1 MFGVRHA
8 VQVWTGR
15 ASPGYRLWWA
25 TTKTTD
31 GVLSPP
37 LVRLNGPVRPGRR
50 PPASWL
56 AAGLRWRPP
65 AAGWIEARRR
75 WVALGTSH
83 SSQDRPLDAPAL
95 RDWAHAAVS
104 DLITHIDEINRLNVF
119 PVADSDTGANMLFTM
134 RSALA
139 EANAGAG
146 ADGCV
151 ARVAAALSAG
161 ALNGAR
167 GNSGVILSQI
177 LRGIADVT
185 ATAAADAGG
194 ELPHMDAVVLGAALR
209 RGVELV
215 IASMGGQEVPGTIVS
230 VLRAAADA
238 VEECVGEGLAA
249 AITAAGDAAV
259 VALEKTPEQLDVL
272 AEAGAVDAGGRGLLV
287 LLDALR
293 STVTGQ
299 APARTVYELSPR
311 AAPAE
316 RPAPQ
321 FEVMYRL
328 DGGDPAAA
336 DALRNRLGELG
347 ESVAIAAAPSGSYSV
362 HVHTDDA
369 GAAVEAGL
377 AAGRLS
383 RIVVS
388 ALSSGATGLPAGG
401 WTRER
406 AVLAVVDGDGAA
418 ELFSGEGACVLQP
431 DPEAGDPATDISA
444 HRLVRAV
451 VDTGA
456 AQVMVLP
463 NGYVAAEEL
472 VAGCTAAIGWGIDV
486 VPIPTGSMVQ
496 GLAAL
501 AVHEPDRQA
510 VDDGY
515 TMARAAGAA
524 RHGSV
529 RIATE
534 SALTWAGRCQP
545 RDGLGIAGDEVV
557 IVAPDV
563 AGAAIG
569 LLDLLLA
576 SGGDL
581 VTVLIGAGI
590 ETEADATAVGDI
602 LERHVH
608 DNHPGT
614 ELVIYRT
621 GHRGDVLMVGVE

>member
-1 MFGVRHA
+1 M
-8 VQVWTGR
+8 
-15 ASPGYRLWWA
+15 
-25 TTKTTD
+25 
-31 GVLSPP
+31 
-37 LVRLNGPVRPGRR
+37 
-50 PPASWL
+50 
-56 AAGLRWRPP
+56 
-65 AAGWIEARRR
+65 
-75 WVALGTSH
+75 GTADT
-83 SSQDRPLDAPAL
+83 SQDRLLDAITL
-95 RDWAHAAVS
+95 RDWAHTAVS

-139 EANAGAG
+139 EAKACA
-146 ADGCV
+146 V
-151 ARVAAALSAG
+151 AEGSTCAARAAAALSTG

-177 LRGIADVT
+177 LRGIADAT

-194 ELPHMDAVVLGAALR
+194 ELAHIDAVVLGGALQ

-215 IASMGGQEVPGTIVS
+215 ISSMGGEEVPGTVVS
-230 VLRAAADA
+230 VLRAAAGA
-238 VEECVGEGLAA
+238 VARCAEAGDGLVPAV
-249 AITAAGDAAV
+249 IAAGDAAV

-272 AEAGAVDAGGRGLLV
+272 ADAGAVDAGGRGLLV

-293 STVTGQ
+293 STITGQ

-311 AAPAE
+311 APQPEAAAQ
-316 RPAPQ
+316 RPAFQ

-328 DGGDPAAA
+328 DGCEPAAA
-336 DALRNRLGELG
+336 DTLRDRLEELG
-347 ESVAIAAAPSGSYSV
+347 DSVGIASAPSSAQRTYSV

-377 AAGRLS
+377 ATGRLS
-383 RIVVS
+383 RIVIS
-388 ALSSGATGLPAGG
+388 ALSSGTPGLPAGG

-418 ELFSGEGACVLQP
+418 DLFAGEGACVLQR
-431 DPEAGDPATDISA
+431 DPAGHDPVTNISA
-444 HRLVRAV
+444 HQLMRAV

-501 AVHEPDRQA
+501 AVHETDRQA

-534 SALTWAGRCQP
+534 SALTWAGRCRP
-545 RDGLGIAGDEVV
+545 GDGLGIAGDEVL
-557 IVAPDV
+557 IVAADAV
-563 AGAAIG
+563 GAAIG

-581 VTVLIGAGI
+581 VTVLLGAGI
-590 ETEADATAVGDI
+590 DTDGDAGAVGDI
-602 LERHVH
+602 LEEHMH
-608 DNHPGT
+608 DHHPGT
-614 ELVIYRT
+614 ELVTYRT
-621 GHRGDVLMVGVE
+621 GHHGDALLIGVE

>member
-1 MFGVRHA
+1 M
-8 VQVWTGR
+8 
-15 ASPGYRLWWA
+15 
-25 TTKTTD
+25 
-31 GVLSPP
+31 
-37 LVRLNGPVRPGRR
+37 
-50 PPASWL
+50 
-56 AAGLRWRPP
+56 
-65 AAGWIEARRR
+65 
-75 WVALGTSH
+75 GTSET
-83 SSQDRPLDAPAL
+83 SQDRPLDAVAL
-95 RDWAHAAVS
+95 RDWAHTAVS

-139 EANAGAG
+139 EASAGAN
-146 ADGCV
+146 ADGGSACV
-151 ARVAAALSAG
+151 ARAAAALSAG

-185 ATAAADAGG
+185 ATAAADRAG
-194 ELPHMDAVVLGAALR
+194 ELSHIDATLLGAALQR
-209 RGVELV
+209 AVVLV
-215 IASMGGQEVPGTIVS
+215 ITSMGGEEVPGTVVS

-238 VEECVGEGLAA
+238 VRECAQSGEELPA
-249 AITAAGDAAV
+249 AIIAAGDAAV

-272 AEAGAVDAGGRGLLV
+272 ADAGAVDAGGRGLLV

-293 STVTGQ
+293 STITGQ
-299 APARTVYELSPR
+299 APARAVYELSPR
-311 AAPAE
+311 APQPERTAE

-328 DGGDPAAA
+328 DGSNPPAAN
-336 DALRNRLGELG
+336 ALRDRLIKLG
-347 ESVAIAAAPSGSYSV
+347 DSVAIAAAPFTNQASYSV

-383 RIVVS
+383 RIVIS
-388 ALSSGATGLPAGG
+388 ALNSGISGVPVGG

-418 ELFSGEGACVLQP
+418 ELFAGEGAFVLQCE
-431 DPEAGDPATDISA
+431 DPVTSISA
-444 HRLVRAV
+444 HQLMRAV
-451 VDTGA
+451 VDTAA

-486 VPIPTGSMVQ
+486 VPIPTGSLVQ

-501 AVHEPDRQA
+501 AVHDADRPA

-534 SALTWAGRCQP
+534 SALTWAGRCEP
-545 RDGLGIAGDEVV
+545 GDGLGIAGDEVL
-557 IVAPDV
+557 IVAED
-563 AGAAIG
+563 AIGAAIG

-581 VTVLIGAGI
+581 VTVLLGAGI
-590 ETEADATAVGDI
+590 DTAAAAVGDV
-602 LERHVH
+602 LEEHIH
-608 DNHPGT
+608 DHHPGT
-614 ELVIYRT
+614 DLVTYRT
-621 GHRGDVLMVGVE
+621 GHRGNALLLGVE

>member
-1 MFGVRHA
+1 M
-8 VQVWTGR
+8 
-15 ASPGYRLWWA
+15 
-25 TTKTTD
+25 
-31 GVLSPP
+31 
-37 LVRLNGPVRPGRR
+37 
-50 PPASWL
+50 
-56 AAGLRWRPP
+56 
-65 AAGWIEARRR
+65 
-75 WVALGTSH
+75 
-83 SSQDRPLDAPAL
+83 
-95 RDWAHAAVS
+95 RDWAHTAVG

-139 EANAGAG
+139 EANAGVNTEGGSA
-146 ADGCV
+146 CV
-151 ARVAAALSAG
+151 ARAAAAMSAG

-185 ATAAADAGG
+185 AVAAAEAGG
-194 ELPHMDAVVLGAALR
+194 ELPHIDAATLAASLR
-209 RGVELV
+209 RGVDLV
-215 IASMGGQEVPGTIVS
+215 IASMGGEEVPGTIVS

-238 VEECVGEGLAA
+238 VAECAQAGEGLAP

-259 VALEKTPEQLDVL
+259 VALEKTTEQLDVL
-272 AEAGAVDAGGRGLLV
+272 ADAGAVDAGGRGLLV

-293 STVTGQ
+293 TTVTGQ

-311 AAPAE
+311 SPAPDVAAE

-328 DGGDPAAA
+328 DGCDAAAA
-336 DALRNRLGELG
+336 DALRDRLGELG
-347 ESVAIAAAPSGSYSV
+347 DSVGIAAATSAERTYSV

-377 AAGRLS
+377 GAGRLS
-383 RIVVS
+383 RIVIS
-388 ALSSGATGLPAGG
+388 ALSSGAAGLPAGG

-418 ELFSGEGACVLQP
+418 ELFGGEGACVLQR
-431 DPEAGDPATDISA
+431 DPADPVNISA
-444 HRLVRAV
+444 HQLMRAV
-451 VDTGA
+451 IDTGA

-463 NGYVAAEEL
+463 NGYVPAEEL

-486 VPIPTGSMVQ
+486 VPIPTASMVQ

-501 AVHEPDRQA
+501 AVHETGRQA

-524 RHGSV
+524 RHASV

-545 RDGLGIAGDEVV
+545 GDGLGIAGDEVL
-557 IVAPDV
+557 IVAADAV
-563 AGAAIG
+563 AAAIG

-581 VTVLIGAGI
+581 VTVLVGAGV
-590 ETEADATAVGDI
+590 ESEDDAAAVGDI
-602 LERHVH
+602 LQKHMH
-608 DNHPGT
+608 DHHPGT
-614 ELVIYRT
+614 ELVTYRT
-621 GHRGDVLMVGVE
+621 GHRGDALLIGVE

>member
-1 MFGVRHA
+1 V
-8 VQVWTGR
+8 
-15 ASPGYRLWWA
+15 
-25 TTKTTD
+25 
-31 GVLSPP
+31 
-37 LVRLNGPVRPGRR
+37 
-50 PPASWL
+50 
-56 AAGLRWRPP
+56 
-65 AAGWIEARRR
+65 
-75 WVALGTSH
+75 
-83 SSQDRPLDAPAL
+83 
-95 RDWAHAAVS
+95 RDWAHTAVS

-139 EANAGAG
+139 EANAGPG
-146 ADGCV
+146 ADSGHGCV

-185 ATAAADAGG
+185 ATAAAGSGG
-194 ELPHMDAVVLGAALR
+194 ELPHMNAAILGAALR
-209 RGVELV
+209 RGVDLV
-215 IASMGGQEVPGTIVS
+215 ITSMGGQEVPGTIVS

-238 VEECVGEGLAA
+238 VEECANDGLAP

-259 VALEKTPEQLDVL
+259 VALEKTPEQLEVL
-272 AEAGAVDAGGRGLLV
+272 ADAGAVDAGGRGLLV
-287 LLDALR
+287 LLDALH

-299 APARTVYELSPR
+299 TRARAIYELSPR
-311 AAPAE
+311 PAQAAAE

-321 FEVMYRL
+321 FEVMYLL
-328 DGGDPAAA
+328 DGRDAAAA
-336 DALRNRLGELG
+336 DVLRVRLEELG
-347 ESVAIAAAPSGSYSV
+347 ESVAIAAAPSDSYSV
-362 HVHTDDA
+362 HVHTNDA

-383 RIVVS
+383 RIVIS
-388 ALSSGATGLPAGG
+388 ALSSGAVGLPVGG

-418 ELFSGEGACVLQP
+418 ELFASEGACVLQP
-431 DPEAGDPATDISA
+431 DPDAGDPATDISA
-444 HRLVRAV
+444 HQLVRAL

-463 NGYVAAEEL
+463 NGYVSAEEL

-486 VPIPTGSMVQ
+486 VPIPAGSMVQ

-501 AVHEPDRQA
+501 AVHEPGRQA
-510 VDDGY
+510 VDDGF

-524 RHGSV
+524 RHASV

-545 RDGLGIAGDEVV
+545 GDGLGIAGDEVL
-557 IVAPDV
+557 IVAADA

-581 VTVLIGAGI
+581 VTVLVGAEI
-590 ETEADATAVGDI
+590 ETDADATAVADI
-602 LERHVH
+602 LEEHVH

-614 ELVIYRT
+614 ELVTYRT
-621 GHRGDVLMVGVE
+621 GHRGDTLLIGVE

>member
-1 MFGVRHA
+1 M
-8 VQVWTGR
+8 
-15 ASPGYRLWWA
+15 
-25 TTKTTD
+25 
-31 GVLSPP
+31 
-37 LVRLNGPVRPGRR
+37 
-50 PPASWL
+50 
-56 AAGLRWRPP
+56 AAARVVTGLRWRPP
-65 AAGWIEARRR
+65 GGWRGGR
-75 WVALGTSH
+75 WVILGTIDASE
-83 SSQDRPLDAPAL
+83 DGLLDAVTL
-95 RDWAHAAVS
+95 RDWAHTAVS

-146 ADGCV
+146 TDGCV
-151 ARVAAALSAG
+151 ARAAAALSAG

-185 ATAAADAGG
+185 AAAAADSGG
-194 ELPHMDAVVLGAALR
+194 ELPHMDAVILGAALQ

-215 IASMGGQEVPGTIVS
+215 IASMGGDEVPGTIVS
-230 VLRAAADA
+230 VLRAAAAA
-238 VEECVGEGLAA
+238 VEECAGEGLAA
-249 AITAAGDAAV
+249 AISAAGDAAV

-272 AEAGAVDAGGRGLLV
+272 ANAGAVDAGGRGLLV

-293 STVTGQ
+293 RTVTGQ

-311 AAPAE
+311 APQPEAPAGH
-316 RPAPQ
+316 PGPQ

-328 DGGDPAAA
+328 HGSDAAAA
-336 DALRNRLGELG
+336 DALRNRLEDLG
-347 ESVAIAAAPSGSYSV
+347 ESVAIAQAAAQESATPDSFSV

-377 AAGRLS
+377 VAGRLS
-383 RIVVS
+383 RIVIS
-388 ALSSGATGLPAGG
+388 ALGAGATGLPAGG

-431 DPEAGDPATDISA
+431 DKEAVDPARDNSGISA
-444 HRLVRAV
+444 HRLVRAL

-463 NGYVAAEEL
+463 NGYVPAEEL

-501 AVHEPDRQA
+501 AVHETDRQA

-534 SALTWAGRCQP
+534 SALTWAGPCRP
-545 RDGLGIAGDEVV
+545 GDGLGIAGDEVL
-557 IVAPDV
+557 IVAADA

-590 ETEADATAVGDI
+590 DDEATAVSDI
-602 LERHVH
+602 LQDHVH

-614 ELVIYRT
+614 ELMTYRT
-621 GHRGDVLMVGVE
+621 GHRGDVLLIGVE

>member
-1 MFGVRHA
+1 M
-8 VQVWTGR
+8 
-15 ASPGYRLWWA
+15 
-25 TTKTTD
+25 
-31 GVLSPP
+31 
-37 LVRLNGPVRPGRR
+37 
-50 PPASWL
+50 
-56 AAGLRWRPP
+56 
-65 AAGWIEARRR
+65 
-75 WVALGTSH
+75 GTAEDHH
-83 SSQDRPLDAPAL
+83 SDDLLLDARTL
-95 RDWAHAAVS
+95 RHWAHTAVS

-139 EANAGAG
+139 EANAGANTDSG
-146 ADGCV
+146 SACV
-151 ARVAAALSAG
+151 ARAAAAMSAG

-177 LRGIADVT
+177 LRGLADVT
-185 ATAAADAGG
+185 ASAAADSGG
-194 ELPHMDAVVLGAALR
+194 ELAHIDAGVLGAALR

-215 IASMGGQEVPGTIVS
+215 ITSMGGEEVPGTIVS

-238 VEECVGEGLAA
+238 AQECAQGGEALGPT
-249 AITAAGDAAV
+249 IVAAGDAAV

-272 AEAGAVDAGGRGLLV
+272 ADAGAVDAGGRGLLV
-287 LLDALR
+287 LLDAL
-293 STVTGQ
+293 SAAVTGQ
-299 APARTVYELSPR
+299 VPARTVYELAPR
-311 AAPAE
+311 AEQTDAATD
-316 RPAPQ
+316 RPTPQ

-328 DGGDPAAA
+328 DNCNPPAAN
-336 DALRNRLGELG
+336 ALRDRLMRLGD
-347 ESVAIAAAPSGSYSV
+347 SVAIAAAPFTNQATYSV

-377 AAGRLS
+377 VAGRLS
-383 RIVVS
+383 RIVISV
-388 ALSSGATGLPAGG
+388 LSSGTAGLPSGG

-406 AVLAVVDGDGAA
+406 AVVAVVDGDGAA
-418 ELFSGEGACVLQP
+418 ELFGGEGASVLQP
-431 DPEAGDPATDISA
+431 DPTAGDTEIKISA
-444 HRLVRAV
+444 HQLMRAV

-463 NGYVAAEEL
+463 NGFVAAEEL
-472 VAGCTAAIGWGIDV
+472 VAGCTAAIGWGVDV

-501 AVHEPDRQA
+501 AVHETGRQA

-545 RDGLGIAGDEVV
+545 GDGLGIAGDEVL
-557 IVAPDV
+557 IVAADV
-563 AGAAIG
+563 IGAATG

-581 VTVLIGAGI
+581 VTVLVGAAI
-590 ETEADATAVGDI
+590 ESDDPELNAAAVVDI
-602 LERHVH
+602 LEEHMH

-614 ELVIYRT
+614 ELVTYRT
-621 GHRGDVLMVGVE
+621 GHRGDALLIGVE

>member
-1 MFGVRHA
+1 MGN
-8 VQVWTGR
+8 
-15 ASPGYRLWWA
+15 PDRL
-25 TTKTTD
+25 
-31 GVLSPP
+31 
-37 LVRLNGPVRPGRR
+37 
-50 PPASWL
+50 
-56 AAGLRWRPP
+56 
-65 AAGWIEARRR
+65 
-75 WVALGTSH
+75 
-83 SSQDRPLDAPAL
+83 LDAPAL
-95 RDWAHAAVS
+95 RDWAHTAVS

-139 EANAGAG
+139 EANAGIG
-146 ADGCV
+146 ADGGPGCV
-151 ARVAAALSAG
+151 ARTASALSVG

-185 ATAAADAGG
+185 ATAAAEAGG
-194 ELPHMDAVVLGAALR
+194 ELAHLDAPLLGAALQ

-215 IASMGGQEVPGTIVS
+215 IASMGGEEVPGTIVS
-230 VLRAAADA
+230 VLRAAAQA
-238 VEECVGEGLAA
+238 VEECANDGLAA
-249 AITAAGDAAV
+249 AVTAAGDAAV
-259 VALEKTPEQLDVL
+259 VALEKTPEQLEVL
-272 AEAGAVDAGGRGLLV
+272 ADAGAVDAGGRGLLV

-293 STVTGQ
+293 STVTGP
-299 APARTVYELSPR
+299 APVRTVYELSPR
-311 AAPAE
+311 AQPAPAGTD

-321 FEVMYRL
+321 FEVMYALAGCDARTADRL
-328 DGGDPAAA
+328 
-336 DALRNRLGELG
+336 RQRLEELG
-347 ESVAIAAAPSGSYSV
+347 ESVAIATDSSTSSSGYSV

-377 AAGRLS
+377 AAGQLS
-383 RIVVS
+383 RIVIS
-388 ALSSGATGLPAGG
+388 MLTSGAVGLPAGS

-406 AVLAVVDGDGAA
+406 AVVAVVDGEGAA
-418 ELFSGEGACVLQP
+418 ALFAGEGAHVLRLDRQGS
-431 DPEAGDPATDISA
+431 DQATTVSA
-444 HRLVRAV
+444 HQLMRAV

-501 AVHEPDRQA
+501 AVHETDRQA

-515 TMARAAGAA
+515 TMARAAGSA
-524 RHGSV
+524 RCGSV
-529 RIATE
+529 RVATE

-545 RDGLGIAGDEVV
+545 GDGLGIAGDEVL
-557 IVAPDV
+557 IVADDV
-563 AGAAIG
+563 TWAAIG

-581 VTVLIGAGI
+581 VTVLVGAGVLNSSG
-590 ETEADATAVGDI
+590 AAVTDV
-602 LERHVH
+602 LQQHVH
-608 DNHPGT
+608 DHHPGT
-614 ELVIYRT
+614 ELVTYRT
-621 GHRGDVLMVGVE
+621 GHRGDALLIGVE

>member
-1 MFGVRHA
+1 M
-8 VQVWTGR
+8 
-15 ASPGYRLWWA
+15 
-25 TTKTTD
+25 
-31 GVLSPP
+31 
-37 LVRLNGPVRPGRR
+37 
-50 PPASWL
+50 
-56 AAGLRWRPP
+56 
-65 AAGWIEARRR
+65 
-75 WVALGTSH
+75 GTSEGAFDA
-83 SSQDRPLDAPAL
+83 SGASRDALLDAVIL
-95 RDWAHAAVS
+95 RDWAHTAVS

-139 EANAGAG
+139 EANAGPG
-146 ADGCV
+146 TEGGDGCV

-185 ATAAADAGG
+185 AAAAADSGG
-194 ELPHMDAVVLGAALR
+194 ELPHMNAVTFGAALQ

-215 IASMGGQEVPGTIVS
+215 ITSMGGEEVPGTIVS

-238 VEECVGEGLAA
+238 VEACADEGLPA

-272 AEAGAVDAGGRGLLV
+272 AHAGAVDAGGRGLLV

-293 STVTGQ
+293 STITGQ
-299 APARTVYELSPR
+299 APPRTVYELSPR
-311 AAPAE
+311 AARPETAAGH
-316 RPAPQ
+316 PAPQ

-328 DGGDPAAA
+328 DGCVSAAA
-336 DALRNRLGELG
+336 EALRNRLEGLG
-347 ESVAIAAAPSGSYSV
+347 ESVAIAQAAAQESAAPDSYSV

-383 RIVVS
+383 RIVIS
-388 ALSSGATGLPAGG
+388 ALSSGATRLPAGG

-406 AVLAVVDGDGAA
+406 AVLAVVDGEGAA
-418 ELFSGEGACVLQP
+418 ELFAGEGACVLQP
-431 DPEAGDPATDISA
+431 DPAMNIGDVSA
-444 HRLVRAV
+444 HQLVRAL
-451 VDTGA
+451 VDTAA

-501 AVHEPDRQA
+501 AVHEADRQA
-510 VDDGY
+510 VDDGF

-524 RHGSV
+524 RCGSV

-545 RDGLGIAGDEVV
+545 GDGLGIAGDEVL
-557 IVAPDV
+557 IVAADV

-590 ETEADATAVGDI
+590 EDEASNSVGDI
-602 LERHVH
+602 LHGHVH

-614 ELVIYRT
+614 ELMTYRT
-621 GHRGDVLMVGVE
+621 CHRGDVLLIGVE

>member
-1 MFGVRHA
+1 
-8 VQVWTGR
+8 
-15 ASPGYRLWWA
+15 
-25 TTKTTD
+25 
-31 GVLSPP
+31 
-37 LVRLNGPVRPGRR
+37 
-50 PPASWL
+50 
-56 AAGLRWRPP
+56 
-65 AAGWIEARRR
+65 
-75 WVALGTSH
+75 
-83 SSQDRPLDAPAL
+83 
-95 RDWAHAAVS
+95 
-104 DLITHIDEINRLNVF
+104 LITHIDEINRLNVF
-119 PVADSDTGANMLFTM
+119 PVADADTGANMLFTM

-139 EANAGAG
+139 EAKAGAG
-146 ADGCV
+146 SEGGSTCV
-151 ARVAAALSAG
+151 ARAAAALSTG

-177 LRGIADVT
+177 LRGVADVT

-194 ELPHMDAVVLGAALR
+194 DLPHIDAGILGAALQ

-215 IASMGGQEVPGTIVS
+215 ISSMGGEEVPGTIVS

-238 VEECVGEGLAA
+238 VQQCSLAGDGLAA
-249 AITAAGDAAV
+249 AVIAAGDAAV

-272 AEAGAVDAGGRGLLV
+272 AHAGAVDAGGRGLLV

-293 STVTGQ
+293 STVAGQ
-299 APARTVYELSPR
+299 APARTVYERSPQALQR
-311 AAPAE
+311 EEVPAQ

-328 DGGDPAAA
+328 DGCEPTAA
-336 DALRNRLGELG
+336 DALRDRLGELG
-347 ESVAIAAAPSGSYSV
+347 DSVGIASAQSSAQRTYSV

-377 AAGRLS
+377 AVGRLS
-383 RIVVS
+383 RIVIS
-388 ALSSGATGLPAGG
+388 ALSSATPGLPAGG

-418 ELFSGEGACVLQP
+418 DLFAGEGACVLQR
-431 DPEAGDPATDISA
+431 DPAADDPVTNISA
-444 HRLVRAV
+444 HQLMRAV

-501 AVHEPDRQA
+501 AVHETGSQA

-534 SALTWAGRCQP
+534 SALTWAGRCRP
-545 RDGLGIAGDEVV
+545 GDGLGIAGDEVL
-557 IVAPDV
+557 IVAADAV
-563 AGAAIG
+563 GAAIG

-581 VTVLIGAGI
+581 VTVLLGAGI
-590 ETEADATAVGDI
+590 ETEGDAGAVGDI
-602 LERHVH
+602 LEEHMH
-608 DNHPGT
+608 DHHPGT
-614 ELVIYRT
+614 ELVTYRT
-621 GHRGDVLMVGVE
+621 GHHGDALLIGVE

>member
-1 MFGVRHA
+1 MSNRV
-8 VQVWTGR
+8 
-15 ASPGYRLWWA
+15 
-25 TTKTTD
+25 
-31 GVLSPP
+31 
-37 LVRLNGPVRPGRR
+37 
-50 PPASWL
+50 
-56 AAGLRWRPP
+56 
-65 AAGWIEARRR
+65 
-75 WVALGTSH
+75 
-83 SSQDRPLDAPAL
+83 LDAPAL
-95 RDWAHAAVS
+95 RDWAHTAVS

-139 EANAGAG
+139 EAKAGGG
-146 ADGCV
+146 ADGGSGCV

-177 LRGIADVT
+177 LRGMADVT
-185 ATAAADAGG
+185 ATAAADADG
-194 ELPHMDAVVLGAALR
+194 ELPHMDAAVLGAALR

-215 IASMGGQEVPGTIVS
+215 IASMGGEEVPGTIVS

-238 VEECVGEGLAA
+238 VEACANEGLAP

-272 AEAGAVDAGGRGLLV
+272 ADAGAVDAGGRGLLV

-293 STVTGQ
+293 STITRQ
-299 APARTVYELSPR
+299 APARMVYKPSPR
-311 AAPAE
+311 AAQPAVPAE
-316 RPAPQ
+316 HPMPQ

-328 DGGDPAAA
+328 DGCDSAAT
-336 DALRNRLGELG
+336 DALRARLEELG
-347 ESVAIAAAPSGSYSV
+347 ESVAIAQAAAQEAVTPDSYSV

-383 RIVVS
+383 RIVISV
-388 ALSSGATGLPAGG
+388 LSSGATGLPAGS

-418 ELFSGEGACVLQP
+418 ELFAGEGACVLQP
-431 DPEAGDPATDISA
+431 DSEAGDPARDNSVIRA
-444 HRLVRAV
+444 HQLVRAV

-472 VAGCTAAIGWGIDV
+472 VAGCTAAIGWGVEV

-501 AVHEPDRQA
+501 AVHEADSQA
-510 VDDGY
+510 VDDGF

-545 RDGLGIAGDEVV
+545 GDGLGIAGDEVL
-557 IVAPDV
+557 IVAADA

-590 ETEADATAVGDI
+590 DTEASDINATTVREI
-602 LERHVH
+602 LQDHVH
-608 DNHPGT
+608 DHHPGT
-614 ELVIYRT
+614 ELITYHT
-621 GHRGDVLMVGVE
+621 GHRGDVLLIGVE

>member
-1 MFGVRHA
+1 VGA
-8 VQVWTGR
+8 QNLGKD
-15 ASPGYRLWWA
+15 RL
-25 TTKTTD
+25 
-31 GVLSPP
+31 
-37 LVRLNGPVRPGRR
+37 
-50 PPASWL
+50 
-56 AAGLRWRPP
+56 
-65 AAGWIEARRR
+65 
-75 WVALGTSH
+75 
-83 SSQDRPLDAPAL
+83 LDAAAL
-95 RDWAHAAVS
+95 RDWAHTSVS

-139 EANAGAG
+139 EANAGPES
-146 ADGCV
+146 GCA

-185 ATAAADAGG
+185 CSSAADSGG
-194 ELPHMDAVVLGAALR
+194 ELPHMNAVTFGAALQ

-215 IASMGGQEVPGTIVS
+215 ISSMGGDEVPGTIVS

-238 VEECVGEGLAA
+238 VEECADEGLPA
-249 AITAAGDAAV
+249 AISAAGDAAV

-272 AEAGAVDAGGRGLLV
+272 ADAGAVDAGGRGLLV

-293 STVTGQ
+293 STITGQ
-299 APARTVYELSPR
+299 APPRTVYEPSPR
-311 AAPAE
+311 AAQPEAPAE
-316 RPAPQ
+316 HPAPQ

-328 DGGDPAAA
+328 DGCDAAAA
-336 DALRNRLGELG
+336 DALRNRLEELG
-347 ESVAIAAAPSGSYSV
+347 ESVALAQAAARESAPLDSYSV

-377 AAGRLS
+377 VAGRLS
-383 RIVVS
+383 RIVIS

-431 DPEAGDPATDISA
+431 DKEAGDPARNIGVISA
-444 HRLVRAV
+444 HQLVRAV

-501 AVHEPDRQA
+501 AVHETDRQA
-510 VDDGY
+510 VDDGF

-545 RDGLGIAGDEVV
+545 GDGLGIAGDEVL
-557 IVAPDV
+557 IVAADA

-581 VTVLIGAGI
+581 VTVLIGADI
-590 ETEADATAVGDI
+590 EDEVDATAVGDI
-602 LERHVH
+602 LQDHMH

-614 ELVIYRT
+614 ELMAYRT
-621 GHRGDVLMVGVE
+621 GHRGDVLLIGVE

>member
-1 MFGVRHA
+1 M
-8 VQVWTGR
+8 
-15 ASPGYRLWWA
+15 S
-25 TTKTTD
+25 
-31 GVLSPP
+31 
-37 LVRLNGPVRPGRR
+37 
-50 PPASWL
+50 
-56 AAGLRWRPP
+56 
-65 AAGWIEARRR
+65 
-75 WVALGTSH
+75 
-83 SSQDRPLDAPAL
+83 DRVLDASAL
-95 RDWAHAAVS
+95 RDWAHTAVS

-134 RSALA
+134 RSALV
-139 EANAGAG
+139 EANAGAEG
-146 ADGCV
+146 GSQCV

-177 LRGIADVT
+177 LRGIGDVT
-185 ATAAADAGG
+185 AAAAAGG
-194 ELPHMDAVVLGAALR
+194 ELHHMDAPMLGAALR

-215 IASMGGQEVPGTIVS
+215 VASMGGDEVPGTVVS
-230 VLRAAADA
+230 VLRAAAEA
-238 VEECVGEGLAA
+238 VEECADEGLAA

-272 AEAGAVDAGGRGLLV
+272 ADAGAVDAGGRGLLV
-287 LLDALR
+287 LLDGLR
-293 STVTGQ
+293 RTITGQ
-299 APARTVYELSPR
+299 SPARTVYEPTP
-311 AAPAE
+311 PATLPEATGE
-316 RPAPQ
+316 RPGPQ

-328 DGGDPAAA
+328 DDCGAAA
-336 DALRNRLGELG
+336 AETLRNRLEALG
-347 ESVAIAAAPSGSYSV
+347 ESVALAQAAGQESAALDSYSV

-383 RIVVS
+383 RIVIS
-388 ALSSGATGLPAGG
+388 ALDSGGGGLPAGS

-406 AVLAVVDGDGAA
+406 AVLAVVDGEGAA
-418 ELFSGEGACVLQP
+418 GLFATEGACVLQP
-431 DPEAGDPATDISA
+431 GPDAVSA
-444 HRLVRAV
+444 HQLVRAV

-486 VPIPTGSMVQ
+486 VPIPTASMVQ

-501 AVHEPDRQA
+501 AVHDTDRQA
-510 VDDGY
+510 VDDGF

-529 RIATE
+529 RIATD

-545 RDGLGIAGDEVV
+545 GDGLGIAGDEVL
-557 IVAPDV
+557 IVAPD
-563 AGAAIG
+563 AASAAIG

-590 ETEADATAVGDI
+590 DTDAETLMRGT
-602 LERHVH
+602 LQRHVH

-614 ELVIYRT
+614 ELVTYHT
-621 GHRGDVLMVGVE
+621 GHRGDVLLIGVE